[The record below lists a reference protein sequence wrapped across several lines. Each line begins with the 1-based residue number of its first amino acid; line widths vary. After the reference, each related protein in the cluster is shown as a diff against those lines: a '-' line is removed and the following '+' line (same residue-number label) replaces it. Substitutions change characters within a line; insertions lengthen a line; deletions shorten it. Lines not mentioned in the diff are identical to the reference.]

1 MLWYRFF
8 QLFLDDERGA
18 AMAEYGLL
26 VVLIAII
33 TLSAVSLVGDEV
45 SENYSTITSSIAG
58 A

>member
-33 TLSAVSLVGDEV
+33 ALSAVSLVGDEV

>member
-8 QLFLDDERGA
+8 QLFFDDERGA

-33 TLSAVSLVGDEV
+33 ALSAVSLVGDEV